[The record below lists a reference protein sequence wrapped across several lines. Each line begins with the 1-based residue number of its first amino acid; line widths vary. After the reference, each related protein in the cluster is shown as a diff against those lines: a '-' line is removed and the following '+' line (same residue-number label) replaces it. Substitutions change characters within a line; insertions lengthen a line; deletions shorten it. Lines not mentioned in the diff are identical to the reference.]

1 MMVCNPVEGLM
12 TLTVDLV
19 SALPVFGME
28 FKLGTVLGM
37 LGVGFTLASF
47 AVKRMAALRT
57 LSLIGSVCFIFYG
70 FIEWQ
75 LPSIALN
82 VVLIPLNVIR
92 LWELTRLSKEI
103 EQATRDSPVTQ
114 WLLPHMRRRAF
125 KAGEVLFRKGDV
137 ADRLIYVT
145 HGELTLS
152 EIGQRIGPGEL
163 IGEIG
168 LFSPDKKRTQTVV
181 CATDGERYE
190 MTDEMIYRLYYQHP
204 KLGFHLMRLVAG
216 RLLKDVQRRDNTAPA

>member
-1 MMVCNPVEGLM
+1 M

-28 FKLGTVLGM
+28 LRLGTVLGM

-57 LSLIGSVCFIFYG
+57 LSLAGSVCFIVYG

-92 LWELTRLSKEI
+92 LLEISRLSKEI

-125 KAGEVLFRKGDV
+125 TAGEVLFRKGDT

-145 HGELTLS
+145 RGELTLA

-181 CATDGERYE
+181 CATDGELYE

-204 KLGFHLMRLVAG
+204 KLGFHLMWLVAG
-216 RLLKDVQRRDNTAPA
+216 RLLKDVQRRNNAAPA